1 MSTFTYTITH
11 THIHKHTHTHTL
23 LLTQMHSIFLSLS
36 LTDQQSFTHYILSFP
51 TLFGIMLKK
60 IDLSQLFIEKKLPVR
75 KVRLQMEEDLGR
87 KVTGT
92 KLGDSKETL
101 LWNLC

>member
-1 MSTFTYTITH
+1 MEPW
-11 THIHKHTHTHTL
+11 KR
-23 LLTQMHSIFLSLS
+23 
-36 LTDQQSFTHYILSFP
+36 P
-51 TLFGIMLKK
+51 N
-60 IDLSQLFIEKKLPVR
+60 PVR

-92 KLGDSKETL
+92 KLGDSKDTL